1 MEMQKIYLWENEK
14 DVPLFDAGIGQEM
27 PSITPFLLNDGKG
40 HGAMIV
46 APGGAYTHKAAHEG
60 APVAQR
66 LNEMGIN
73 AFVLDYRVHPYHV
86 PVPMLDAQRA
96 IRTVRARAE

>member
-1 MEMQKIYLWENEK
+1 MQKIYLWENEK

-46 APGGAYTHKAAHEG
+46 APGGAYTPQGRPRGRAGGAA
-60 APVAQR
+60 
-66 LNEMGIN
+66 LK
-73 AFVLDYRVHPYHV
+73 
-86 PVPMLDAQRA
+86 
-96 IRTVRARAE
+96 

>member
-40 HGAMIV
+40 HGAMRSS
-46 APGGAYTHKAAHEG
+46 PPAA
-60 APVAQR
+60 
-66 LNEMGIN
+66 
-73 AFVLDYRVHPYHV
+73 
-86 PVPMLDAQRA
+86 
-96 IRTVRARAE
+96 RTPTRPPTRARRWRSA

>member
-46 APGGAYTHKAAHEG
+46 APAA
-60 APVAQR
+60 
-66 LNEMGIN
+66 
-73 AFVLDYRVHPYHV
+73 
-86 PVPMLDAQRA
+86 
-96 IRTVRARAE
+96 RTPTRPPTRARRWRSA